1 MMEGSCEQ
9 VGEPMELFEK
19 VSTRKIYEEI
29 ADQIKRQIESG
40 RFRPGDK
47 LPSTKELSDM
57 LQVGRST
64 VREALSALKAMGL
77 VESRQ
82 GEGSFVRSI
91 DPDQVEL
98 PSMNAI
104 LLSREAVVEL
114 IEARKALEIANA
126 GLAAERRTEE
136 QLSELERIL
145 LDMESH
151 VGDMEG
157 GESADIEFHLS
168 LAKATGNTI
177 MIRLIDSISS
187 PIAEAIRETRRLQLY
202 ANKKQAKQLLKEH
215 TDIVAA
221 IRSGDRMEAQEAMR
235 QHLMHVEDVLLKYLP

>member
-1 MMEGSCEQ
+1 MMNKDHEQ
-9 VGEPMELFEK
+9 VGERMEFEK

-91 DPDQVEL
+91 EPGQVEL

-126 GLAAERRTEE
+126 GLAAERRSAE

-145 LDMESH
+145 QDMESH

-177 MIRLIDSISS
+177 MIRLIDSIST

-202 ANKKQAKQLLKEH
+202 ANKEQARQLLKEH
-215 TDIVAA
+215 TDIVES
-221 IRSGDRMEAQEAMR
+221 IRKGDNLGAQAAMR
-235 QHLMHVEDVLLKYLP
+235 THLMHVEDVLLRYLP